1 MASLTGRRRAV
12 KVEHADPADWRVR
25 WVIQNGAAVA
35 RFARM
40 ICPGWADFRAFQAAV
55 LSAAASAPPECYA
68 DGHHGWS
75 SLGFLPA
82 SLPLALERHIRATVA
97 PAKPAFK
104 PPRRKP
110 RPGLM
115 AVTVNY

>member
-1 MASLTGRRRAV
+1 MASVTGRRRAV
-12 KVEHADPADWRVR
+12 KVGHADQSDWRVR

-35 RFARM
+35 RFARL
-40 ICPGWADFRAFQAAV
+40 ICPGWADFRGFQAAV
-55 LSAAASAPPECYA
+55 WSAAASAPPECY
-68 DGHHGWS
+68 HHGHDGWS
-75 SLGFLPA
+75 ALRPIPE

-104 PPRRKP
+104 PPRRTP

-115 AVTVNY
+115 AVTVRY